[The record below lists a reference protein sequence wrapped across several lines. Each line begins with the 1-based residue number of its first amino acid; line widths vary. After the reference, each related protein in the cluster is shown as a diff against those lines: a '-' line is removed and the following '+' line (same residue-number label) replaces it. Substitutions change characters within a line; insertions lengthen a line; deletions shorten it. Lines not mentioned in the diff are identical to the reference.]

1 MNKIKFIFI
10 LVIIILLWNNL
21 SYCQNSNSPIFDDH
35 QGKFIGYFYE
45 PYPIEKHKLLLQLGG
60 SFTLLPIPV
69 AENEL
74 IVPTIDLQSK
84 YAISDNFCMIGS
96 LFTNFFSNVLHSGLQ
111 WNKNFDR
118 FSVGIANNIGIFVG
132 YVSLEEQFENN
143 TALVYFYLPTLK
155 AGYRLDDASI
165 SLTLGANYIL
175 YGHSKISEV
184 NSVGVS
190 QTWNMVYV
198 TLAFEQPIF
207 RRSYASFGF
216 SVDFSKTPYQS
227 WLMYNTTG
235 NNLFVPEFFFSFQ
248 L

>member
-1 MNKIKFIFI
+1 MNKINVFLIFTF
-10 LVIIILLWNNL
+10 LILLKNSA
-21 SYCQNSNSPIFDDH
+21 SYSQDKISPILDDH

-45 PYPIEKHKLLLQLGG
+45 PYPIEKNKLLIQLGG

-84 YAISDNFCMIGS
+84 YAFSDNFCIIGS
-96 LFTNFFSNVLHSGLQ
+96 LFTNFFSNVLHTGLQ
-111 WNKNFDR
+111 WNKNFDK
-118 FSVGIANNIGIFVG
+118 FSIGLANNVGIFVG
-132 YVSLEEQFENN
+132 YVNLQEQFENN
-143 TALVYFYLPTLK
+143 TAVVFFYLPTIK
-155 AGYRLDDASI
+155 GGYRLNDASI
-165 SLTLGANYIL
+165 SLTIGANYIL

-184 NSVGVS
+184 NSVGLG
-190 QTWNMVYV
+190 QTWNMLYA

-207 RRSYASFGF
+207 RRTFASFGF